1 MNKKIVSFI
10 FFTCSHLIFSQVG
23 INTDIPSAT
32 LDIVS
37 KGSSYATKALEV
49 NNSSS
54 QELLTVLDNGN
65 VGIGIQ
71 NPSAQL
77 HTTGT
82 VRMEG
87 LGINTNNTRVMTADT
102 AGNIT
107 TRSTS
112 TLLPQVLAGANG
124 LDAINAAQT
133 ISSINNVP
141 TYTNGLLIKSFTLS
155 QPSIVT
161 FYYSLGTMDLMSS
174 SGSSVFNDGAAKQIG
189 TNLIWKTVPAGS
201 SFPVNSILCTSAL
214 PFSNIGDNYVSGT
227 FYLSNSC
234 SLLLP
239 AGAYSV
245 ELQGFV
251 NASDN
256 NLGIR
261 ATFGSNSY
269 DRFDI
274 TATSAQ

>member
-1 MNKKIVSFI
+1 MSKKIAASAFFI
-10 FFTCSHLIFSQVG
+10 YTNFIFSQVG
-23 INTDIPSAT
+23 INTTTPSAA

-49 NNSSS
+49 NSSS
-54 QELLTVLDNGN
+54 QELFTVLDNGN
-65 VGIGIQ
+65 VGIGVS
-71 NPSAQL
+71 NPSTQL

-87 LGINTNNTRVMTADT
+87 LGNNTNNTKVLTAD
-102 AGNIT
+102 AVGNVT

-112 TLLPQVLAGANG
+112 TLLPQVLIGANG
-124 LDAINAAQT
+124 LDAVNTTQT

-141 TYTNGLLIKSFTLS
+141 TYTTGLLVKSFTLS
-155 QPSIVT
+155 QASIVT
-161 FYYSLGTMDLMSS
+161 FSYNLGAMDLMGS
-174 SGSSVFNDGAAKQIG
+174 SGGSTFTDGAAKQIG
-189 TNLIWKTVPAGS
+189 TNLIWKSLPTGS
-201 SFPVNSILCTSAL
+201 SFSANGIICTSAL
-214 PFSNIGDNYVSGT
+214 PFSNIGSNYVSGT

-234 SLLLP
+234 PMLLP
-239 AGAYSV
+239 VGTYSV

-261 ATFGSNSY
+261 ASFGSNSN

-274 TATSAQ
+274 TATTAQ

>member
-10 FFTCSHLIFSQVG
+10 FFTCSHFIFSQVG
-23 INTDIPSAT
+23 INTDTPSAT

-49 NNSSS
+49 NSSSS
-54 QELLTVLDNGN
+54 QELLTILDNGN
-65 VGIGIQ
+65 VGIGVS

-82 VRMEG
+82 VRMES
-87 LGINTNNTRVMTADT
+87 LGTNTNNTKVMTADT

-112 TLLPQVLAGANG
+112 TLLPQVFAGANG
-124 LDAINAAQT
+124 LDAVNTAQT
-133 ISSINNVP
+133 ISSINNTP
-141 TYTNGLLIKSFTLS
+141 TYTNGLLVKSFTLS

-161 FYYSLGTMDLMSS
+161 FFYSLGAMNLMSS
-174 SGSSVFNDGAAKQIG
+174 SGSSTFNDGAAKQIG
-189 TNLIWKTVPAGS
+189 TNLIWKTLPAGS
-201 SFPVNSILCTSAL
+201 SFSINGTLCTSAL

-239 AGAYSV
+239 VGTYSI

-251 NASDN
+251 HASDN

-274 TATSAQ
+274 TATTAQ